1 MNACLYCK
9 SFSCYLILTSDVPNR
24 LVASKVTSVMREAGG
39 VLVVLLPSRRRKS
52 GCDLYRRRP
61 CNLHSFSL
69 VWCAGVHICA
79 GCVGR
84 DFNVI
89 V

>member
-1 MNACLYCK
+1 M
-9 SFSCYLILTSDVPNR
+9 PNR

-69 VWCAGVHICA
+69 VWCAGVHICT

-84 DFNVI
+84 DWVLGSRGNVSLMLQAH
-89 V
+89 VCFVVLA